1 MDSEFVILMA
11 FPLQQ
16 WLHERVSLLRYTY
29 IVCLL
34 EGLEYTSITWPLLT
48 SITRATYAREAS
60 MLG

>member
-1 MDSEFVILMA
+1 MA